1 MLFNHCNVLK
11 YTHKCDIIA
20 LMYLNED
27 IMSIFEESASAIAAE
42 LGERLKQARLNH
54 DLTQAEVA
62 ELSGISRKTVLN
74 AEKGNVQLEN
84 LIAIMAALNLLEQL
98 DLFLPKQDISPIELA
113 KLQGKKRQRASGHR
127 KNNTEDLAEW

>member
-1 MLFNHCNVLK
+1 
-11 YTHKCDIIA
+11 
-20 LMYLNED
+20 
-27 IMSIFEESASAIAAE
+27 MSIFEESASAIAAE

-98 DLFLPKQDISPIELA
+98 DLFLPKQDISPIQLA

>member
-1 MLFNHCNVLK
+1 MLFNNYNVLK
-11 YTHKCDIIA
+11 YTHKCDFIA
-20 LMYLNED
+20 LMCLNED

-98 DLFLPKQDISPIELA
+98 DLFLPKQDISPIQLA

>member
-1 MLFNHCNVLK
+1 
-11 YTHKCDIIA
+11 
-20 LMYLNED
+20 
-27 IMSIFEESASAIAAE
+27 MSIFEKSASAIAAE

-62 ELSGISRKTVLN
+62 EMSGISRKTVLN

-98 DLFLPKQDISPIELA
+98 DLLLPKQDISPIQLA
-113 KLQGKKRQRASGHR
+113 KLQGKKRQRASGQR

>member
-1 MLFNHCNVLK
+1 
-11 YTHKCDIIA
+11 
-20 LMYLNED
+20 
-27 IMSIFEESASAIAAE
+27 MSISEKSASAIAAE

-62 ELSGISRKTVLN
+62 ELAGISRKTVLN
-74 AEKGNVQLEN
+74 AEKGNVQLTI

-98 DLFLPKQDISPIELA
+98 DLFLPKQDISPIQLA

-127 KNNTEDLAEW
+127 KNSIEDLAEW

>member
-1 MLFNHCNVLK
+1 MLFKHYNVLK
-11 YTHKCDIIA
+11 YTHKCDFIA

-98 DLFLPKQDISPIELA
+98 DLFLPKQDISPIQLA

>member
-1 MLFNHCNVLK
+1 
-11 YTHKCDIIA
+11 
-20 LMYLNED
+20 MYLNED

-98 DLFLPKQDISPIELA
+98 DLFLPKQDISPIQLA

>member
-1 MLFNHCNVLK
+1 MLFKRYNVLK
-11 YTHKCDIIA
+11 YTHKCDFIA

-27 IMSIFEESASAIAAE
+27 IMSIFEKSASAIAAE

-54 DLTQAEVA
+54 DLTQTEVA

-98 DLFLPKQDISPIELA
+98 DLFLPKQDISPIQLA